1 MFQILEA
8 ASAIPG
14 LRFWVKG
21 RVTLENIK
29 TITTKQR
36 AKHVKID
43 LVPWSIPDPVIRSR
57 KAPGKVV
64 RLIFIA
70 GYGGIYNRRGGDI
83 VLKAYYEAYQQLKG
97 KIRLAYYTAR
107 NPQDYDIAVDKKW
120 MEQPHLEMHIGT
132 HRRETLWKAMS
143 KEVELCMTFFLKALL
158 ASDVVLYPSRW
169 EGLGLSLLEAL
180 HAGDDSSQPAGAVA
194 DSCCQ
199 ECPR

>member
-36 AKHVKID
+36 VKHVKID

-132 HRRETLWKAMS
+132 HRRETLWKAMN
-143 KEVELCMTFFLKALL
+143 KEVGIVR
-158 ASDVVLYPSRW
+158 DVLF
-169 EGLGLSLLEAL
+169 EGSACFRRGPVSFSLGRTRSL
-180 HAGDDSSQPAGAVA
+180 P
-194 DSCCQ
+194 
-199 ECPR
+199 PRSFACR